1 MRKHTAGSDISG
13 KEMVMS
19 GTSKERRI
27 MGVMT
32 IGCAAIALGG
42 SVGLGVLEK
51 KRTQEQIAVAK
62 NRGQVSKWQ
71 ELERRRARMSHTT
84 VAAAVNAR

>member
-1 MRKHTAGSDISG
+1 MWRGIDNARTMLPYPSGSNLSC

-19 GTSKERRI
+19 ETGKERRI
-27 MGVMT
+27 MGAMT

-51 KRTQEQIAVAK
+51 KRTQEQVALAK
-62 NRGQVSKWQ
+62 SRGHVSK
-71 ELERRRARMSHTT
+71 
-84 VAAAVNAR
+84 